1 MERSYS
7 INPATSTDYI
17 DLDDSTDQTNTTNKS
32 NLLNFNDKTKL
43 KTNCCVY
50 LCELLCGLACFCK

>member
-7 INPATSTDYI
+7 INPSCSTNYI
-17 DLDDSTDQTNTTNKS
+17 DLDDSIDQTNPTNKS
-32 NLLNFNDKTKL
+32 NLLNSNDKTKL

-50 LCELLCGLACFCK
+50 LCELACGLVCCLK

>member
-7 INPATSTDYI
+7 IGPSSSTEYV
-17 DLDDSTDQTNTTNKS
+17 DLDDSTNTTNKS
-32 NLLNFNDKTKL
+32 NLLNSNDKTKL

-50 LCELLCGLACFCK
+50 LCELLCGLACCLK